1 MKASSITR
9 RFSLSFLTALLIFCK
24 ILHLPANC
32 ADRLNLIAI
41 CTDDQARWAMSAY
54 GNKEVQ
60 TPNMDRIAAEGALFL
75 NAFCNTPVCSPS
87 RATYLTGRYSTE
99 LGITD
104 YINTKE
110 AKSGLGLK
118 NSTWPQALKN
128 AGYATAMIGKWHL
141 GEKKEFHPTR
151 LGFDYFMG
159 CLNGGTRPMNPTLE
173 INGVIKTLEVSLPDF
188 LVDDAMR
195 WIGEQQS
202 TDKAFSL
209 NLHFRAPHGP
219 YLPVPPE
226 DSAHYKG
233 LDPKNIPNLK
243 NLNVEHTKKQHRDY
257 YSSISSVDRNIGR
270 LLDFLDTNN
279 LTRNT
284 VVLFTSDHGY
294 NLGRHYI
301 STKGNGIWLAG
312 GPTPGAPGRPNM
324 WDTSVRVPLAIRWPG
339 VVKPGALIKQAVSFV
354 DFYKT
359 MLGILDVRLPENLTL
374 RGNDFSPLLRGKTTP
389 DPEYVFAQY
398 DHHNVGLAY
407 LRMIRSH
414 QYKLVRHFHSNSK
427 DEFYDLENDPGEL
440 KNLFRK
446 ADKDPKLKS
455 VIDQMN
461 SDLQQW
467 MKSIDDPLLKDA
479 Y

>member
-1 MKASSITR
+1 MN
-9 RFSLSFLTALLIFCK
+9 SLPSYFHRSFPLVAAAFLLAGHLLQPALS
-24 ILHLPANC
+24 AE
-32 ADRLNLIAI
+32 RLNLIAI

-54 GNKEVQ
+54 GNQEIQ

-104 YINTKE
+104 YINGGE
-110 AKSGLGLK
+110 AKAGLGLK
-118 NSTWPQALKN
+118 APTWPAALQK
-128 AGYATAMIGKWHL
+128 AGYATALIGKWHL
-141 GEKKEFHPTR
+141 GQQEEFHPTR

-159 CLNGGTRPMNPTLE
+159 FLNGGTRPMNPVLE
-173 INGVIKTLEVSLPDF
+173 INGEIKKFSVSLPD
-188 LVDDAMR
+188 LLTDDAMR

-202 TDKAFSL
+202 ANKAFSL

-219 YLPVPPE
+219 YLPVPPQ
-226 DSAHYKG
+226 DSAHYQN

-243 NLNVEHTKKQHRDY
+243 NLDIEHTKKQHRDY

-270 LLDFLDTNN
+270 LLDYLDANH
-279 LTRNT
+279 LTQNT

-324 WDTSVRVPLAIRWPG
+324 WDTSVRVPLAIRWPD
-339 VVKPGALIKQAVSFV
+339 VVKPGTRIEQAVSFV
-354 DFYKT
+354 DFYKS
-359 MLGILDVRLPENLTL
+359 MLGILEVPLAKGLTL
-374 RGNDFSPLLRGKTTP
+374 RGNDFSPLLRGKP
-389 DPEYVFAQY
+389 APNPEYVFAQY
-398 DHHNVGLAY
+398 DHHNSGLAY
-407 LRMIRSH
+407 LRMIRS
-414 QYKLVRHFHSNSK
+414 QKYKLVRHFHSNGK
-427 DEFYDLENDPGEL
+427 DELYNLVADPGEL
-440 KNLFRK
+440 KNLYRQT
-446 ADKDPKLKS
+446 DKDPKLKA
-455 VIDQMN
+455 IKDQM
-461 SDLQQW
+461 SSALQEW
-467 MKSIDDPLLKDA
+467 MKSIDDPLLKDT

>member
-1 MKASSITR
+1 M
-9 RFSLSFLTALLIFCK
+9 LLLTAVLVCSAF
-24 ILHLPANC
+24 HNSATG
-32 ADRLNLIAI
+32 AEHLNLIAI

-60 TPNMDRIAAEGALFL
+60 TPNMDRIASEGALFL

-104 YINTKE
+104 YINSQE
-110 AKSGLGLK
+110 GRSGIGLK
-118 NSTWPQALKN
+118 AATWPAALQK
-128 AGYATAMIGKWHL
+128 AGYATALIGKWHL
-141 GEKKEFHPTR
+141 GEQAHFHPTQ

-159 CLNGGTRPMNPTLE
+159 NLHGGTRPMNPTLE
-173 INGVIKTLEVSLPDF
+173 INGKNKTLKVSLPDF
-188 LVDDAMR
+188 MTDDAMR

-202 TDKAFSL
+202 ANKPFSL
-209 NLHFRAPHGP
+209 NLHFRAPHSP

-226 DSAHYKG
+226 DSAHYKQ
-233 LDPKNIPNLK
+233 LDPQNIPNLK
-243 NLNVEHTKKQHRDY
+243 NLDVEHTKKQHRDY

-270 LLDFLDTNN
+270 LLDFLDTKG
-279 LTRNT
+279 LSKNT

-339 VVKPGALIKQAVSFV
+339 VVKPGTQIEQAVSFV

-359 MLGILDVRLPENLTL
+359 MLGILDVPLPKDLSL
-374 RGNDFSPLLRGKTTP
+374 RGNDFSPLLRGKTLP
-389 DPEYVFAQY
+389 NPEYVFAQY

-414 QYKLVRHFHSNSK
+414 QYKLVRHFHSNGK
-427 DEFYDLENDPGEL
+427 DEFYDLENDPGET
-440 KNLFRK
+440 KNLFRRVN
-446 ADKDPKLKS
+446 KDPELKS
-455 VIDQMN
+455 IRDQMN
-461 SDLQQW
+461 SALQQW
-467 MKSIDDPLLKDA
+467 MISINDPLLKDP